1 MPLIDMKQAFAF
13 GRAEYRGYGVEVFS
27 VDEVTEENE
36 YSISFFFGK
45 GSVDELGDWMYAKG
59 RVNEVF
65 EMQEDEVDSGNNAN
79 ADVLTRNRR
88 C

>member
-27 VDEVTEENE
+27 VDEVTEEMNTR
-36 YSISFFFGK
+36 SLFFGK